1 MKRMMTCLAAL
12 LLVLL
17 CRCALAE
24 PLGWGFVNATD
35 VALRRGMGGPIVTR
49 LPEDTCVWINRSAAD
64 GDGVIWYEIRAGL
77 HRDNANYDYSGWMM
91 AEFIDAGDDV
101 WHDVT
106 AIAGGRSGLIALR
119 ADGSTVTAGR
129 PIVAMDGSGWVSPAG
144 WADAFGPAM
153 RVGIPTVG
161 NAYFIVN
168 EKGELIS
175 TAEIWRFAD
184 GMARADRL
192 EAAETIISGVPFPEW
207 SRGADVKAFRSM
219 GLLNPDG
226 DRPIEMYLGVMTDGS
241 IRAEPAFL
249 AEMLTGWTDIVDAS
263 LLRDYVLGLKKD
275 GTVLM
280 AVYGEDP
287 GLDVSRWTGITAIG
301 AGNDWCVGLRAD
313 GTLVFSGD
321 HVFMNEGHVRR

>member
-12 LLVLL
+12 LVMLL

-24 PLGWGFVNATD
+24 PLGWGFVNAAD

-64 GDGVIWYEIRAGL
+64 DDGVLWYEIRAGL

-91 AEFIDAGDDV
+91 AEFIDAGEEV

-106 AIAGGRSGLIALR
+106 AIAAGRNGLIALR

-129 PIVAMDGSGWVSPAG
+129 PIVAADGSGWVSPAG
-144 WADAFGPAM
+144 WADAFGPAV
-153 RVGIPTVG
+153 RVGIPTTG

-207 SRGADVKAFRSM
+207 SRGAEVKAFRSM
-219 GLLNPDG
+219 GLLNPEG
-226 DRPIEMYLGVMTDGS
+226 DWPIEVYLAVMADGS
-241 IRAEPAFL
+241 IRAEPAFM
-249 AEMLTGWTDIVDAS
+249 AELLCGWTNVTDVRLA
-263 LLRDYVLGLKKD
+263 RDYALGLTAD
-275 GTVLM
+275 GTVRM
-280 AVYGEDP
+280 AVYGEAP
-287 GLDVSRWTGITAIG
+287 AFDVSGWMGIAAIG

-313 GTLVFSGD
+313 GTLVFAGD
-321 HVFMNEGHVRR
+321 HIFMNEGHVRK